1 MLLIILCIL
10 LHFCHFIAK
19 FYLFQYTNTNSL
31 TTYTEEKTMGIR
43 KFDVEIGHVQQ
54 NTAKLLSITT
64 SKFEGDWISAPHTH
78 YYTEIF
84 YIKSGKGHMQIENSL
99 VSLNPDMLIIINA
112 HVQHTEIS
120 SPIDPLDYYVIGAE
134 GLQITNETNP
144 DYTVIQNSGRHHSI
158 RQCFENIL
166 DEMHSKQEGYLE
178 ICQNYLEILVR
189 KICRKQCVT
198 YDISDSKSGNR
209 ECHKAKQY
217 IEANYPEKITL
228 DGLAKISN
236 INKYYLSHRF
246 TEIYGKSPISY
257 LNQVRINACKD
268 LLKNTNHTIEEIAA
282 STGFSSRSYLAQVF
296 QKSCG
301 MTCQQ
306 YRKAYRE

>member
-1 MLLIILCIL
+1 
-10 LHFCHFIAK
+10 
-19 FYLFQYTNTNSL
+19 
-31 TTYTEEKTMGIR
+31 MGTR

-54 NTAKLLSITT
+54 NAAKLLSIT
-64 SKFEGDWISAPHTH
+64 SSRFEGEWISAPHTH

-84 YIKSGKGHMQIENSL
+84 FIKSGKGQMQIENDLISL
-99 VSLNPDMLIIINA
+99 IPNMLIIINA

-120 SPIDPLDYYVIGAE
+120 SPVDPLDYYVIGAE
-134 GLQITNETNP
+134 GLQITSDKNN
-144 DYTVIQNSGRHHSI
+144 DYNVIQNSSRNYTI

-166 DEMHSKQEGYLE
+166 EEMQYKHEGYVE

-189 KICRKQCVT
+189 KLCRKSEIS
-198 YDISDSKSGNR
+198 YDIVDSRRGNR

-217 IEANYPEKITL
+217 IEKNYPEKITL
-228 DGLAKISN
+228 DTLAKVSN

-268 LLKNTNHTIEEIAA
+268 LLKNTNHSIEEIAA
-282 STGFSSRSYLAQVF
+282 STGFSSRSYLAQTF
-296 QKSCG
+296 QKTCN

-306 YRKAYRE
+306 YRKIVSKQ

>member
-1 MLLIILCIL
+1 M
-10 LHFCHFIAK
+10 A
-19 FYLFQYTNTNSL
+19 
-31 TTYTEEKTMGIR
+31 IR

-54 NTAKLLSITT
+54 NSAKLLSITT
-64 SKFEGDWISAPHTH
+64 SVYENDWISAPHTH

-84 YIKSGKGHMQIENSL
+84 YIKGGKGQMQIEDHLISL
-99 VSLNPDMLIIINA
+99 VPDMLVIINA

-120 SPIDPLDYYVIGAE
+120 SPTNPLDYFIIGAE
-134 GLQITNETNP
+134 GLQISNGGNS
-144 DYTVIQNSGRHHSI
+144 DYTVIMNCGRQPSL

-166 DEMHSKQEGYLE
+166 EEMHNEQEGYRE

-189 KICRKQCVT
+189 KICRKECVS
-198 YDISDSKSGNR
+198 YEIADSRTGNR

-217 IEANYPEKITL
+217 IDANYAEKITL

-246 TEIYGKSPISY
+246 LEIYGESPIAY
-257 LNQVRINACKD
+257 LNQVRVNACKD
-268 LLKNTNHTIEEIAA
+268 LLKTTNLTIEEIAA

-296 QKSCG
+296 QKTCG

-306 YRKAYRE
+306 YRKLHRI

>member
-1 MLLIILCIL
+1 
-10 LHFCHFIAK
+10 
-19 FYLFQYTNTNSL
+19 
-31 TTYTEEKTMGIR
+31 MGIR

-64 SKFEGDWISAPHTH
+64 SKFEEDWISAPHTH

-84 YIKSGKGHMQIENSL
+84 YIKSGKGHMQVEDNL
-99 VSLNPDMLIIINA
+99 LSLNPDMLVIINA
-112 HVQHTEIS
+112 HVQHSEIS
-120 SPIDPLDYYVIGAE
+120 SPTEPLEYFVIGAE
-134 GLQITNETNP
+134 RLQIRNNANS
-144 DYTVIQNSGRHHSI
+144 DYTVILDAGRQPSF

-166 DEMHSKQEGYLE
+166 EEMHNEQEGYRE

-189 KICRKQCVT
+189 KICRKQCVSFET
-198 YDISDSKSGNR
+198 SDSRTGNR

-217 IEANYPEKITL
+217 VEANYQEKITL
-228 DGLAKISN
+228 DTLAKICN

-246 TEIYGKSPISY
+246 SEIYGQSPIAY
-257 LNQVRINACKD
+257 LNQVRINACMD
-268 LLKNTNHTIEEIAA
+268 LLKSTNYSIEEIAD

-296 QKSCG
+296 QKTCG

-306 YRKAYRE
+306 YRKTNRK

>member
-1 MLLIILCIL
+1 
-10 LHFCHFIAK
+10 
-19 FYLFQYTNTNSL
+19 
-31 TTYTEEKTMGIR
+31 MGIR
-43 KFDVEIGHVQQ
+43 KFDVEIEHVQE
-54 NTAKLLSITT
+54 NTAKLLSITS

-84 YIKSGKGHMQIENSL
+84 YIKSGKGHMQIENELINLSPN
-99 VSLNPDMLIIINA
+99 VLIIINS

-120 SPIDPLDYYVIGAE
+120 SPTDPLDYYVIGAE
-134 GLQITNETNP
+134 GLQIISNKNS
-144 DYTVIQNSGRHHSI
+144 DYNIIQYNNRNQSI

-166 DEMHSKQEGYLE
+166 EEMHYKHDGYIE

-189 KICRKQCVT
+189 KICRKSQIS
-198 YDISDSKSGNR
+198 YDIVDSRRGNR

-217 IEANYPEKITL
+217 IDMNYREKITL
-228 DGLAKISN
+228 DTLAKISN

-268 LLKNTNHTIEEIAA
+268 LLKTTNHSIEEIAA
-282 STGFSSRSYLAQVF
+282 STGFSSRSYLAQAF
-296 QKSCG
+296 QKSCN

-306 YRKAYRE
+306 YRKSFRE